1 MHTLPT
7 EIRSKG
13 RTLSPEDFYMDRGL
27 FVFTAAY
34 HVKRGHCCGCKCRHC
49 PYEPQYRPG
58 STCLRGTPASTE
70 ASHSAD
76 SPAPSGV

>member
-1 MHTLPT
+1 MHALPT
-7 EIRSKG
+7 VIRSKG
-13 RTLSPEDFYMDRGL
+13 RPLSPEDFYMDRGL

-58 STCLRGTPASTE
+58 STCLKGNLPFLE
-70 ASHSAD
+70 VLE
-76 SPAPSGV
+76 SPHPSK